1 MSAWQSGAY
10 SSSPSRRY
18 VSLSARITAPIVLFV
33 FRSILSAFLR
43 ERPGSVLHKLVWV
56 IL

>member
-1 MSAWQSGAY
+1 MSAQQSGAY